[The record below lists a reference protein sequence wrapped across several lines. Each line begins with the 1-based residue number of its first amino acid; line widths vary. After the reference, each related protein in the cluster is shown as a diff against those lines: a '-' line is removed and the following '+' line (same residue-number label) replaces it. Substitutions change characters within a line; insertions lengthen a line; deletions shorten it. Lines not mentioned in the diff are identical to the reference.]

1 MQEGTLHTC
10 SSLSTIEQTSTI
22 LKTKIFAKYSS
33 KDFFFSDDFSGLAGA
48 RRKSSVGEDEKNEVT
63 RENVIE
69 FEIVGQPKD

>member
-1 MQEGTLHTC
+1 
-10 SSLSTIEQTSTI
+10 

-63 RENVIE
+63 RENGIE
-69 FEIVGQPKD
+69 FEIVG